1 MESAAQDAHEDVN
14 SDTFL
19 KTLTDSCYTVDK
31 QCLTVLFA
39 LNNAGLVSIVTASVS
54 VLVNFY
60 TTCTDTW

>member
-1 MESAAQDAHEDVN
+1 MESAAADAHEDMN

-19 KTLTDSCYTVDK
+19 KTLTESCYTVDK